1 MHTEPKTLLSK
12 ILKEHIGSMF
22 KNYRVERKLLQELG
36 LGLDFID
43 RVMLIIQKDV
53 SLLN

>member
-12 ILKEHIGSMF
+12 ILKEHIGST
-22 KNYRVERKLLQELG
+22 LQGRTQVTSRIRSGIG
-36 LGLDFID
+36 LH
-43 RVMLIIQKDV
+43 RVMLIIQKEV